1 MEMAVSVRA
10 SGLWGIVVSFIV
22 AMILSV
28 FSLPD
33 YVPAQ
38 VGYLRPEWVVLVII
52 YWVIALPH
60 RVGIAVAWCIGLLVD
75 VLLGDLLGQ
84 HGLAFMIVAYIA
96 QNLYQRLRMFTVW
109 QQSMIVFAVVGL
121 NQLVNF
127 WIESVARQSEW
138 TMWYLLPSVVSA
150 LVWPWVFLIL
160 RYLRR
165 VFNVT

>member
-10 SGLWGIVVSFIV
+10 SGLWVIVVSFIV

>member
-1 MEMAVSVRA
+1 MEMVVNVRA
-10 SGLWGIVVSFIV
+10 SGLWVIVVSFIV

-60 RVGIAVAWCIGLLVD
+60 RVGIAVAWCTGLLVD

-96 QNLYQRLRMFTVW
+96 ENLYQRLRMFTVW
-109 QQSMIVFAVVGL
+109 QQSMIVFAIVGL
-121 NQLVNF
+121 NQLINY
-127 WIESVARQSEW
+127 WIESIARQAEW
-138 TMWYLLPSVVSA
+138 SMWYLLPSVVSA
-150 LVWPWVFLIL
+150 LVWPWVFLVL
-160 RYLRR
+160 RYFRR

>member
-1 MEMAVSVRA
+1 MEMVVDVRA
-10 SGLWGIVVSFIV
+10 SGLWVIVVSFIV

-60 RVGIAVAWCIGLLVD
+60 RVGIAVAWCSGLLVD

-96 QNLYQRLRMFTVW
+96 ENLYQRLRMFTVW
-109 QQSMIVFAVVGL
+109 QQSMIVFAIVGL
-121 NQLVNF
+121 NQLINY
-127 WIESVARQSEW
+127 WIESIARQSEW
-138 TMWYLLPSVVSA
+138 SMWYLLPSVVSA
-150 LVWPWVFLIL
+150 LVWPWVFLVL